1 MQAYIIILCLAM
13 DHPELVDGLVKEL
26 EKMLPYWK
34 NIRAP
39 VYYVQGANDDIVDT
53 ANAGFAREQLIN
65 VPSLEIKFLNGRKHL
80 LARYEWAAIKQGIL
94 DVYERLQKEIVS
106 SQWSVSQKETIFYF
120 QIGTFSHFP
129 QSA

>member
-1 MQAYIIILCLAM
+1 M
-13 DHPELVDGLVKEL
+13 DHPELVDGLVNEL